1 MQLGPV
7 FLRPALP
14 RGVWW
19 LSARCGFGSGASGGG
34 RRGLVS
40 VLPPTKPRPRCLPRV
55 GVPCPGAAG
64 KPVRVQT
71 LLAHRSGQGDGE
83 TGRGR
88 SPTPLLPSPSAQRA
102 SVRRG
107 GLAVPLPP
115 LPASD
120 RDTAGAAA
128 AGPRGAAT
136 PGGSQPTR
144 PVPGDLHA
152 AATRELR
159 PAGSELP
166 PCPPSI
172 APPASA
178 AAGGR
183 SGEEASFAVSCVLL
197 GGTCVWPLSQGAV
210 TVAFD
215 EAPAASPCGSDG
227 GACARLRGRAR
238 VTRSGRSN
246 PRGGPGR
253 RGCRGQRTAS
263 LMCPRCPLPG
273 GRARSCVGPEAYA
286 QQLRRGLRLPP
297 PRGWRL
303 DASRT

>member
-1 MQLGPV
+1 MQPGPV

-19 LSARCGFGSGASGGG
+19 LSARCGFGSGAGGGG

-40 VLPPTKPRPRCLPRV
+40 VLPPTKPRPRRLPRV

-88 SPTPLLPSPSAQRA
+88 SRTPLLLSPSAQRA

-197 GGTCVWPLSQGAV
+197 EGTCVWPLSQGAV

-215 EAPAASPCGSDG
+215 RSACRLSLRERWRGVCTPSTASTSD
-227 GACARLRGRAR
+227 AKR
-238 VTRSGRSN
+238 TIEPS
-246 PRGGPGR
+246 GGPGR

-263 LMCPRCPLPG
+263 LACPRCPLAG

-303 DASRT
+303 DASPT